1 MMNILSFYLGS
12 SLSTSYFSDHES
24 SSPKHTH
31 YPQYRSTTPTGNSN
45 GNRRKLND
53 DEFISII
60 ENPFLAMISVS
71 ASQSPVITI
80 ASRASPNR
88 SEIRFVSS
96 PIPSKSAVREIRI
109 SRPDSPSISINN
121 RSGISN
127 SPLAYTNGTDNAF
140 HISLGTPAKIIPRDL
155 SVSSP
160 PPTLHRLGRTSPVYF
175 LIRLMKKI
183 LLLI

>member
-1 MMNILSFYLGS
+1 
-12 SLSTSYFSDHES
+12 
-24 SSPKHTH
+24 
-31 YPQYRSTTPTGNSN
+31 
-45 GNRRKLND
+45 
-53 DEFISII
+53 
-60 ENPFLAMISVS
+60 MISVS

-96 PIPSKSAVREIRI
+96 PTPSKSTVREIRI

-121 RSGISN
+121 RPGISN

-140 HISLGTPAKIIPRDL
+140 HISLGTPSKIIPRDL

-160 PPTLHRLGRTSPVYF
+160 PPAVHRLGRTSPVNFSHTTNEENQGLNMLKIPF
-175 LIRLMKKI
+175 LYLVISSDGSTSRFSSG
-183 LLLI
+183 